1 MAKGIGDLKLLELNE
16 EQLKSH
22 TSVQRK
28 NEYKK
33 VVNGP
38 QFQFERLHFEEITK
52 ALKEL
57 NARKGMGHDRVPNS
71 ILRLGS
77 EELAPS
83 LTTIYNN
90 CIDACYW
97 PSEWRK
103 GEWTPVYKKD
113 SICEVQNHRLVT
125 LLPACDKVFEKLLSQ
140 QVTAFIEPRLSRN
153 LTAYRK
159 RHSTETSLIKLTEN
173 WKRAIDDRNIVGILS
188 TDMSK
193 APLLLRKLDAYG
205 FSTSSTGLLRS
216 YFTERKYRV
225 KIGTEITSEWKE
237 VLRGCPLSFIH

>member
-1 MAKGIGDLKLLELNE
+1 MDKCITLEKDGNVIRDQSQIADCFLDYFKLKLLELNE

-22 TSVQRK
+22 TSVQRI

-38 QFQFERLHFEEITK
+38 QFQFERLHCEEITK

-57 NARKGMGHDRVPNS
+57 NVRKGMGHDRVPNS

-97 PSEWRK
+97 PSEWKK
-103 GEWTPVYKKD
+103 GE
-113 SICEVQNHRLVT
+113 
-125 LLPACDKVFEKLLSQ
+125 
-140 QVTAFIEPRLSRN
+140 
-153 LTAYRK
+153 
-159 RHSTETSLIKLTEN
+159 
-173 WKRAIDDRNIVGILS
+173 
-188 TDMSK
+188 
-193 APLLLRKLDAYG
+193 
-205 FSTSSTGLLRS
+205 
-216 YFTERKYRV
+216 
-225 KIGTEITSEWKE
+225 
-237 VLRGCPLSFIH
+237 

>member
-1 MAKGIGDLKLLELNE
+1 MQLSLNVLH
-16 EQLKSH
+16 LKSCEIQSNRCAQANLSALCCSDVLSSCWDPTWFTI
-22 TSVQRK
+22 TSK
-28 NEYKK
+28 NTTT
-33 VVNGP
+33 
-38 QFQFERLHFEEITK
+38 L
-52 ALKEL
+52 LKML
-57 NARKGMGHDRVPNS
+57 FTSS
-71 ILRLGS
+71 IH
-77 EELAPS
+77 
-83 LTTIYNN
+83 
-90 CIDACYW
+90 
-97 PSEWRK
+97 
-103 GEWTPVYKKD
+103 
-113 SICEVQNHRLVT
+113 EVKNYRPVT

-193 APLLLRKLDAYG
+193 AFDSLHPPLLLRKLDAYG

-225 KIGTEITSEWKE
+225 KIGTEITS
-237 VLRGCPLSFIH
+237 LNGRRC